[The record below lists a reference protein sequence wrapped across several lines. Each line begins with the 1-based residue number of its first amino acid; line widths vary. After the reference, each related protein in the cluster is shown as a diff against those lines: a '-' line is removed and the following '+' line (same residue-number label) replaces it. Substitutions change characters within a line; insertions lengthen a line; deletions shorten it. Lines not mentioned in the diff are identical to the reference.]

1 MADGQV
7 NVFLTGVTGFV
18 GRYLLYQLCEAD
30 WVAEV
35 YVLIRPKGSKSAQD
49 RYNEM
54 LDDVILQDA
63 MKMGVNF
70 NSVRVIPGDLVQ
82 PLLGMSESDIA
93 LLSKRVGLVI
103 HNGAALS
110 FAASLSTAIRFNT
123 KPSWILYNMCKEFEL
138 KPAFVYMGSMSS
150 NTHVA
155 MKDQSVEIP
164 EKVLPFSAPA
174 ETIFNF
180 IDAIPKERCSQQEE
194 WLLEGRMD
202 TYAFSK
208 ALIEALIA
216 EDIEKNGGQFPVHL
230 LRPSGIAQADG
241 GPHPAWIHDT
251 CFFGQ
256 LCYFVYKKKVPVL
269 LGDRYLD
276 FNMAPVDIVGNLTM
290 CCSLEALEKRQNRDF
305 SCQVVNGSSIIVKGM
320 TADVMFSVAQERWK
334 ELEKLT
340 RDSYERLYNRPS
352 TEFKNPGVPKVPWY
366 TKQKWFVDILFSI
379 FMFFPLWVW
388 GLFAGESK
396 MYIKAKK
403 QANYIFKYVGAVSPY
418 MMNNVEIE
426 HGHCGPLQEKYGK
439 RYNID
444 ASGVDVREYCFK
456 LFAGM
461 SEFVTPILEEK
472 EREAWSG
479 FMGGKKSKDSTT
491 AAEIKKAA

>member
-1 MADGQV
+1 MKRV

-18 GRYLLYQLCEAD
+18 GRYLLYQLCEAE
-30 WVAEV
+30 WVDEV
-35 YVLIRPKGSKSAQD
+35 YVLIRPKSNKSSQD

-54 LDDVILQDA
+54 LKDAMLQDA
-63 MKMGVNF
+63 MKMGVKF
-70 NSVRVIPGDLVQ
+70 DSVNVIPGDLVE
-82 PLLGMSESDIA
+82 PRLGMSEKDIQT
-93 LLSKRVGLVI
+93 LSKRVGLVI

-110 FAASLSTAIRFNT
+110 FAASLSTAIKFNT
-123 KPSWILYNMCKEFEL
+123 KPSWTLYNMCKEFEL
-138 KPAFVYMGSMSS
+138 KPAFVFMGSISC
-150 NTHVA
+150 NTHIG
-155 MKDQSVEIP
+155 MKDSSVPIP

-180 IDAIPKERCSQQEE
+180 IDSIPKERCSEQEK

-208 ALIEALIA
+208 ALIEALIT
-216 EDIEKNGGQFPVHL
+216 EDIAKNGGQIPVQL
-230 LRPSGIAQADG
+230 VRPSGIAQANG
-241 GPHPAWIHDT
+241 GPHPVWIHDT

-256 LCYFVYKKKVPVL
+256 LCYYVYKKKVPVL

-276 FNMAPVDIVGNLTM
+276 FNMAPVDLVGNLTM
-290 CCSLEALEKRQNRDF
+290 ASALEVLEKRERKDF
-305 SCQVVNGSSIIVKGM
+305 TAQVVNGSSIIVKGM
-320 TADVMFSVAQERWK
+320 TADVMFSVAQERWV

-352 TEFKNPGVPKVPWY
+352 TEFKNPGVPRVPWY

-388 GLFAGESK
+388 GLWAGNTES
-396 MYIKAKK
+396 YKK
-403 QANYIFKYVGAVSPY
+403 TSKTANYIFKYIGAVSPY
-418 MMNNVEIE
+418 MMNNVTIE
-426 HGHCGPLQEKYGK
+426 HGHCSVLQEKYGD

-444 ASGVDVREYCFK
+444 ASGIDVREYCFK

-472 EREAWSG
+472 ERKMWEKFS
-479 FMGGKKSKDSTT
+479 GGKKK
-491 AAEIKKAA
+491 AEVKKAA